1 MVAKVRAWR
10 TELSPD
16 FRAVINREAVLR
28 GLFEKGNHT
37 VVALRVSLKGLALRR
52 RTQLSDLRSS
62 GEIDWRAKCARLV
75 S

>member
-1 MVAKVRAWR
+1 MVEKVRAWR

-37 VVALRVSLKGLALRR
+37 VVALRVP
-52 RTQLSDLRSS
+52 QQPSDLRSS